1 MSQLIKLENNLDID
15 YSDWHKCVYEIR
27 NDLLKLIGVK
37 HTELLYEL
45 VQMRFNIL
53 YKKRFTNNSNGER
66 IKGWRLS
73 HYYFKR

>member
-1 MSQLIKLENNLDID
+1 MSQLIKLENNLDIE

-37 HTELLYEL
+37 HTELLNEL

-53 YKKRFTNNSNGER
+53 PFDIRNDLQTTILVREKKDQ
-66 IKGWRLS
+66 
-73 HYYFKR
+73 

>member
-53 YKKRFTNNSNGER
+53 PYDIRSDLQTTIMVREKNDQ
-66 IKGWRLS
+66 
-73 HYYFKR
+73 

>member
-15 YSDWHKCVYEIR
+15 YSDWNKCVYEIR

-53 YKKRFTNNSNGER
+53 PYDIRNDLQTTLLVRE
-66 IKGWRLS
+66 
-73 HYYFKR
+73 

>member
-1 MSQLIKLENNLDID
+1 MSQLIKLENNLDFE

-45 VQMRFNIL
+45 VQMRFNVLPYDIRNDL
-53 YKKRFTNNSNGER
+53 QTTMMVREKKDQ
-66 IKGWRLS
+66 
-73 HYYFKR
+73 

>member
-15 YSDWHKCVYEIR
+15 YSDWHKCAYEIR
-27 NDLLKLIGVK
+27 KDLLKLIGVK

-53 YKKRFTNNSNGER
+53 PYDIRGDLQTKIMVRE
-66 IKGWRLS
+66 
-73 HYYFKR
+73 

>member
-15 YSDWHKCVYEIR
+15 YSDWHKCIYEIR
-27 NDLLKLIGVK
+27 KDLLKLIGVK

-53 YKKRFTNNSNGER
+53 PYDIRNDLQTTLMVRE
-66 IKGWRLS
+66 
-73 HYYFKR
+73 

>member
-1 MSQLIKLENNLDID
+1 MSQLIKLENNLDIE

-37 HTELLYEL
+37 HTELLNQL

-53 YKKRFTNNSNGER
+53 PYD
-66 IKGWRLS
+66 I
-73 HYYFKR
+73 

>member
-37 HTELLYEL
+37 NTELLYEL
-45 VQMRFNIL
+45 AQMRFNIL
-53 YKKRFTNNSNGER
+53 PYDVRNDLQTTLMVRE
-66 IKGWRLS
+66 
-73 HYYFKR
+73 

>member
-15 YSDWHKCVYEIR
+15 YSYWHKCVYEIR

-37 HTELLYEL
+37 HTDLLYEL

-53 YKKRFTNNSNGER
+53 PYDIRNDLQTTLMVRE
-66 IKGWRLS
+66 
-73 HYYFKR
+73 

>member
-27 NDLLKLIGVK
+27 NDLLKLIGVN

-53 YKKRFTNNSNGER
+53 PYDIRNDLQTTIMVREKKDQ
-66 IKGWRLS
+66 
-73 HYYFKR
+73 

>member
-37 HTELLYEL
+37 NTELLYEL
-45 VQMRFNIL
+45 VQMQFNIL
-53 YKKRFTNNSNGER
+53 PYDIRNDLQTTLMVREKKDQ
-66 IKGWRLS
+66 
-73 HYYFKR
+73 